1 LRLVS
6 AYRDAS
12 EKGASRERALLRC
25 SGKRLPPTC
34 AERMTNRADASRPVC
49 LRYLNVTL
57 RPAGLGGPA
66 TARIGSWG
74 DDRPRSAG
82 PRGPLV
88 PRCRDLRPVRPSPV
102 RPSPVRPSPVRP
114 SPVRPSPVRPR
125 ACGLRPVAS
134 RPSVAL
140 GPVRAAR
147 RQAPRGSIRSP
158 RAAGYRQSETR
169 RKSSGAPAAG
179 PPSRRNRRETR
190 PKPGHG
196 KQEVFLT
203 HTEVAGRFELPRGT
217 SRITEL

>member
-1 LRLVS
+1 M
-6 AYRDAS
+6 S
-12 EKGASRERALLRC
+12 EKKALSRERAAIRC

-102 RPSPVRPSPVRP
+102 RPSPVRPSPVRL
-114 SPVRPSPVRPR
+114 R

-158 RAAGYRQSETR
+158 RAASYRQSETR

>member
-1 LRLVS
+1 MRLVS

-102 RPSPVRPSPVRP
+102 RPSPVRP
-114 SPVRPSPVRPR
+114 R

-196 KQEVFLT
+196 KQEMFLMD
-203 HTEVAGRFELPRGT
+203 TEVAGRPNPGT
-217 SRITEL
+217 SRITAL

>member
-1 LRLVS
+1 MSAETGALRLVS

-12 EKGASRERALLRC
+12 EKGASRERAVFRC

-102 RPSPVRPSPVRP
+102 RPSPVRP
-114 SPVRPSPVRPR
+114 R

-158 RAAGYRQSETR
+158 RAASYRQSETR

>member
-1 LRLVS
+1 MRLVS

-102 RPSPVRPSPVRP
+102 RPSPVRP
-114 SPVRPSPVRPR
+114 R

-158 RAAGYRQSETR
+158 RAASYRQSETR

>member
-1 LRLVS
+1 MF
-6 AYRDAS
+6 
-12 EKGASRERALLRC
+12 RC

-57 RPAGLGGPA
+57 VSAGLGGPA

-88 PRCRDLRPVRPSPV
+88 PRCRDLR
-102 RPSPVRPSPVRP
+102 PVRP

-158 RAAGYRQSETR
+158 RAASYRQSETR

-203 HTEVAGRFELPRGT
+203 HTEVAGRFELPRGLPG
-217 SRITEL
+217 SRRCDGSPRASPSKEGRSESVRIVAEFG